1 MARSTTARHEAVEGI
16 RGAMD
21 ARELF
26 WNNVI
31 RDILMS
37 LSVMKVEQTQAVAR
51 ETAKLERAERRRLK
65 KAAETGHAPA
75 GLPTLKGTV
84 RDEQARQ
91 DAEAV
96 EEDEENEEEMDAL
109 PPFDGRLA
117 VITTHGVRI
126 VIEDVYPLFACS
138 MPGTDLSRELSS
150 DVQCTVFQIRTPKG
164 EIYTLPVQ
172 EIRSFHSLSA
182 ELMERIERR
191 AARQRDK
198 SGTPTEVPFGLAA
211 YTSLARSAH
220 LERLA
225 EEEDQR
231 VRAEPEPDERTD
243 SAKNKAQDRAG
254 R

>member
-1 MARSTTARHEAVEGI
+1 MTSKLGARHEAAEGI

-37 LSVMKVEQTQAVAR
+37 LSVMKLELAEAVAR
-51 ETAKLERAERRRLK
+51 EKARAERAERRRLK
-65 KAAETGHAPA
+65 ALAGEKGGER
-75 GLPTLKGTV
+75 GLPTVSGSV
-84 RDEQARQ
+84 RDERNREVA
-91 DAEAV
+91 AH
-96 EEDEENEEEMDAL
+96 EEEPDEHV

-117 VITTHGVRI
+117 IITSHGVRI

-138 MPGTDLSRELSS
+138 VPGTDLGRELST
-150 DVQCTVFQIRTPKG
+150 DVQCSVFQIRTPKG
-164 EIYTLPVQ
+164 EIYTLPVH

-191 AARQRDK
+191 ASRQRDRD
-198 SGTPTEVPFGLAA
+198 GMPTEVPFGLAA

-220 LERLA
+220 LERTA
-225 EEEDQR
+225 QDAGRNEADKE
-231 VRAEPEPDERTD
+231 RAEGTSD
-243 SAKNKAQDRAG
+243 A
-254 R
+254 